1 MTLSALFSRFPFL
14 KTAFEPNFPFSP
26 KQFPFFYGW
35 VIAVI
40 TTIGTLFSIPGQ
52 TAGISVF
59 TEPVLTATGLSRVQL
74 SSAYLAG
81 TLGSGLLLPLG
92 GRLMDRV
99 GARLTVILSS
109 LGLGLT
115 LLYLSFCDYLIAF
128 LNSLFSSVER
138 SLVGGLVMGVGFV
151 ALRFTGQGILTLV
164 SRNTLGKWFDR
175 RRGFV
180 SGIANVFISFS
191 FSATPLLLSFGIDG
205 FGWRGAW
212 LGLALFVGLGMS
224 FLGWLFYRDNPEI
237 CGLTMDGLPEE
248 TSRQQASNAS
258 EEIDSD
264 SKVAKVG
271 ELTAA
276 EAIKTV
282 EFWGITLALSIH
294 GLTVTGITFNI
305 VDLGQ
310 QSGLSE
316 QQAVGLF
323 LPIGILSTVTG
334 FLVGLIS
341 DRARLKWLVIA
352 FLVLQL
358 FGYVGMAHLELYWW
372 WMMAI
377 AGLGISGGFYATLT
391 SVFLPRLFGRA
402 HLGAISGMQMRS
414 MVMASAIGPVLLA
427 KFKEIFGSYQQGL
440 YVRCLLI
447 PISLGLTIFSRE

>member
-1 MTLSALFSRFPFL
+1 MTLSALFSRFSFL

-52 TAGISVF
+52 TAGVSVF
-59 TEPVLTATGLSRVQL
+59 TDPVLAATGLSRVQL
-74 SSAYLAG
+74 SSAYLVG

-128 LNSLFSSVER
+128 LNPLFSSIER
-138 SLVGGLVMGVGFV
+138 SFVGVVVMGVGFV

-164 SRNTLGKWFDR
+164 SRNTLGKWFDQ

-180 SGIANVFISFS
+180 SGIANVFISFG
-191 FSATPLLLSFGIDG
+191 FSAAPLLLSFWIDG
-205 FGWRGAW
+205 LGWRGAW
-212 LGLALFVGLGMS
+212 LGLALVVGLGMS
-224 FLGWLFYRDNPEI
+224 FLGWLFYRDNPEV
-237 CGLTMDGLPEE
+237 CDLTMDGFP
-248 TSRQQASNAS
+248 QQPPQQQPS
-258 EEIDSD
+258 ESSHAVSD
-264 SKVAKVG
+264 LKVAKVG
-271 ELTAA
+271 ELTAT
-276 EAIKTV
+276 EALKTF

-294 GLTVTGITFNI
+294 ALTVTGITFNI

-334 FLVGLIS
+334 FLVGVIS

-352 FLVLQL
+352 FLILQL
-358 FGYVGMAHLELYWW
+358 FGYGGIAHLDLFWW
-372 WMMAI
+372 RMI
-377 AGLGISGGFYATLT
+377 GIVGLGTSGGFFATLA
-391 SVFLPRLFGRA
+391 SVSLPRLFGRA

-414 MVMASAIGPVLLA
+414 MVIASAIGPVLLA
-427 KFKEIFGSYQQGL
+427 QLKDMFGSYQQGL
-440 YVRCLLI
+440 YVCCLLI